1 MTLDVRPL
9 AIPEVKVVTPRR
21 FADARGYFVE
31 TWNRQAWRAAGIDID
46 FCQDNQSLSR
56 AKGTVRG
63 LHFQTPPHAQA
74 KLVSVLAG
82 RIFDVAIDLRKHSP
96 TFGKHVAFELSAAD
110 GAALLVPTGF
120 AHGFCTLEP
129 DTIVAYKVSAP
140 YAPSADAGI
149 FWADEARDIAWP
161 VSRAQAS
168 LSPKDAALPRL
179 KDIESP
185 F

>member
-9 AIPEVKVVTPRR
+9 AIPEVKVLIPRR
-21 FADARGYFVE
+21 FSDARGYFVE
-31 TWNRQAWRAAGIDID
+31 TWNRQAWRAAGIDLD

-63 LHFQTPPHAQA
+63 LHFQTPPHAQG

-82 RIFDVAIDLRKHSP
+82 RIFDVAVDLRKRSP
-96 TFGKHVAFELSAAD
+96 TFGKHVACELGASD
-110 GAALLVPTGF
+110 GAQLLVPAGF
-120 AHGFCTLEP
+120 AHGFCTLET

-140 YAPSADAGI
+140 YAPNADAGI
-149 FWADEARDIAWP
+149 FWADPALEIAWP
-161 VSRAQAS
+161 VNLAEAS
-168 LSPKDAALPRL
+168 LSPKDESLPRL

>member
-9 AIPEVKVVTPRR
+9 AIPEVKVLVPRR
-21 FADARGYFVE
+21 FTDARGYFVE
-31 TWNRQAWRAAGIDID
+31 TWNRQAWRAAGMDID

-74 KLVSVLAG
+74 KLISVLAG
-82 RIFDVAIDLRKHSP
+82 RIFDVAVDLRKRSP
-96 TFGKHVAFELSAAD
+96 TFGRHVAYELRATD
-110 GAALLVPTGF
+110 GAQLLIPVGF

-140 YAPSADAGI
+140 YAPDADAGI
-149 FWADEARDIAWP
+149 FWADDALEIAWP
-161 VSRAQAS
+161 VTPAQAS